1 MASAKLRPVGAPV
14 KKTRKR
20 VPTPVP
26 TPAPRAI
33 KPVGVAIGTIAES
46 VQGVVVGPHVGQGHS

>member
-1 MASAKLRPVGAPV
+1 MASAKVRPVGAPV
-14 KKTRKR
+14 KKMLKR
-20 VPTPVP
+20 VP

>member
-14 KKTRKR
+14 KKTLKR
-20 VPTPVP
+20 VPT
-26 TPAPRAI
+26 
-33 KPVGVAIGTIAES
+33 PVGVAIGTIAES